1 MITVIRYGKLA
12 TFILFFITLI
22 YSISHLFIENTN
34 IFLRNIISILPIVN
48 TFIYLLIS
56 IPISRLSNKY
66 LRNFSIGEALVVLC
80 MMLIYLE
87 KPYFLLKNREY
98 SVSIMVIIFLLLSIP
113 EIYTFQHFDKRY
125 EKEIKID
132 YEKSVQF
139 QASFQKDMQCRILLK
154 IILILRIAIM
164 IFIRFINME
173 AIYVLFGIYVLLSY
187 ILDYQLIKIYRRRTI
202 VSCIAAETLLYIVI
216 TILLSLH
223 LNVLATYALLLGGMK
238 TTYLIDQ
245 ERKYNK
251 L

>member
-98 SVSIMVIIFLLLSIP
+98 SVSIMVIIFLLLSIG
-113 EIYTFQHFDKRY
+113 INISKASIIRSIMKKVYSFRLLFR
-125 EKEIKID
+125 KI
-132 YEKSVQF
+132 
-139 QASFQKDMQCRILLK
+139 C
-154 IILILRIAIM
+154 
-164 IFIRFINME
+164 N
-173 AIYVLFGIYVLLSY
+173 
-187 ILDYQLIKIYRRRTI
+187 
-202 VSCIAAETLLYIVI
+202 AEY
-216 TILLSLH
+216 
-223 LNVLATYALLLGGMK
+223 Y
-238 TTYLIDQ
+238 
-245 ERKYNK
+245 
-251 L
+251 